1 MTLPLHGPQSRLGSR
16 GAQPERRK
24 QGAARAPFRSV
35 VWNAT
40 DINRWSSDIG
50 SQGAAAAVNFLH
62 PLRRLVDGAVVPVLP
77 DCCNPGVALRIVLA
91 LLGGLTVG
99 ALLIA
104 DQLPHWSSIV
114 VINLGLMS
122 VTLLGSLTSLCLMRP
137 LVIGRSRAL
146 QWLVGLGVPT
156 LSMSGVA
163 GASVAFGAVD
173 VADPWLWVSVR
184 ALATVAV
191 TYVLLVHFQLRARAF
206 SPSLSEAR
214 LIALQARIRPH
225 FLFNS
230 LNTVLGLLRSDPRQA
245 ESTLQDLAELFRV
258 FMRDTRELVPL
269 SAELE
274 TCRQYLAIETLRLK
288 PRLEVQWALSNL
300 PMDALVPSLLIQP
313 LIENAVHHGIEPSS
327 DPGLVEVSGQLS
339 MDRIRIEIVNPLPVK
354 GTGPGR
360 MGNQMA
366 LSNVRERL
374 MLLFDMEAELR
385 MDTEGDRFRLT
396 LDFPYRPERRGRHE

>member
-1 MTLPLHGPQSRLGSR
+1 M
-16 GAQPERRK
+16 
-24 QGAARAPFRSV
+24 
-35 VWNAT
+35 
-40 DINRWSSDIG
+40 
-50 SQGAAAAVNFLH
+50 
-62 PLRRLVDGAVVPVLP
+62 
-77 DCCNPGVALRIVLA
+77 
-91 LLGGLTVG
+91 
-99 ALLIA
+99 
-104 DQLPHWSSIV
+104 

-122 VTLLGSLTSLCLMRP
+122 GTLLGSLTSLCLMRP
-137 LVIGRSRAL
+137 LVIGRSRSL

-156 LSMSGVA
+156 LSMSLVA
-163 GASVAFGAVD
+163 GASVAVGAVS

-191 TYVLLVHFQLRARAF
+191 TFVLLDHFQLRARAF

-245 ESTLQDLAELFRV
+245 ESTLQDLSELFRV

-288 PRLEVQWALSNL
+288 PRLEVHWALSNL

-327 DPGLVEVSGQLS
+327 DPGLVEVSGQLRV
-339 MDRIRIEIVNPLPVK
+339 DRIRIEIVNPLPAK

>member
-1 MTLPLHGPQSRLGSR
+1 
-16 GAQPERRK
+16 
-24 QGAARAPFRSV
+24 
-35 VWNAT
+35 
-40 DINRWSSDIG
+40 
-50 SQGAAAAVNFLH
+50 
-62 PLRRLVDGAVVPVLP
+62 
-77 DCCNPGVALRIVLA
+77 
-91 LLGGLTVG
+91 
-99 ALLIA
+99 
-104 DQLPHWSSIV
+104 
-114 VINLGLMS
+114 MS
-122 VTLLGSLTSLCLMRP
+122 L
-137 LVIGRSRAL
+137 
-146 QWLVGLGVPT
+146 
-156 LSMSGVA
+156 VA
-163 GASVAFGAVD
+163 GASVAVGAVS

-184 ALATVAV
+184 ALATLAV
-191 TYVLLVHFQLRARAF
+191 TFVLLDHFQLRARAF

-245 ESTLQDLAELFRV
+245 ESTLQDLSELFRV

-288 PRLEVQWALSNL
+288 PRLEVHWALSNL

-327 DPGLVEVSGQLS
+327 DPGLVEVSGQLRV
-339 MDRIRIEIVNPLPVK
+339 DRIWIEIVNPLPAK

-385 MDTEGDRFRLT
+385 MDIEGDRFRLT
-396 LDFPYRPERRGRHE
+396 LDFPYRPERRGPHE